1 MRHSS
6 FIFPYNEG
14 GAFHF
19 LTDCSPAILMEL
31 ALTVVLAAAFYPP
44 DTFVLGDGVEWWTS
58 AQGFLMQPFTG
69 RDLGLDNILQ
79 EKRNPGDQL

>member
-1 MRHSS
+1 M
-6 FIFPYNEG
+6 
-14 GAFHF
+14 
-19 LTDCSPAILMEL
+19 
-31 ALTVVLAAAFYPP
+31 VLAAAFYPP

-79 EKRNPGDQL
+79 EKRNPGTSSG